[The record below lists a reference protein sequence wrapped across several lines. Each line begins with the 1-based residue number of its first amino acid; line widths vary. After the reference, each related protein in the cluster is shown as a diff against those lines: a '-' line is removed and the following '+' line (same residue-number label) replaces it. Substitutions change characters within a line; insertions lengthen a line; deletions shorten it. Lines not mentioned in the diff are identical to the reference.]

1 MNHSELDDLLDG
13 CRRNNRASQYRL
25 YSRFYNYAMSVASRY
40 LSNLEA
46 AEEVSND
53 AFFKVFTKI
62 HLFEPRDEG
71 GFRAWLR
78 RIVINTA
85 IDRLRS
91 ALHQPPSKELS
102 AAQEPQWES
111 DIIEQLTEEQIFALL
126 DQLSPAYRAV
136 FNLFVVDGFSHE
148 EIADTLGISVGTSK
162 SNLARARM
170 RLKTLLADELDLSY
184 NV

>member
-1 MNHSELDDLLDG
+1 MNQSELDEILEG
-13 CRRNNRASQYRL
+13 CRRNSRASQYRL
-25 YSRFYNYAMSVASRY
+25 YGRFYNYAMSVASRY
-40 LSNLEA
+40 LPSIEA
-46 AEEVSND
+46 SEEVAND

-91 ALHQPPSKELS
+91 SLTQPPTQEWN
-102 AAQEPQWES
+102 AVHEPQW
-111 DIIEQLTEEQIFALL
+111 DAGIIEHLTEEQIFALL

-136 FNLFVVDGFSHE
+136 FNLFVVDGYSHE
-148 EIADTLGISVGTSK
+148 EIAETLGISVGTSK
-162 SNLARARM
+162 SNLSRARM